1 MQAELVDR
9 IYECSFV
16 PELWPGVLDDLA
28 ALMQGKGGVLFAM
41 RDKVLKWESSPA
53 LTDVFQAYVND
64 GWFATCDRR
73 ICMFSRNEPRFLV
86 EQDFWSTDELATKPI
101 YRDFFRPHGLGW
113 SAGTGL
119 SMPTGDNMVFTL
131 ERAYELGPVQRPEI
145 DQLDALRPHLARAAL
160 ISARMGM
167 QNAKGGA
174 GTLAVL
180 GLPAL
185 ILDENG
191 MVLEANALM
200 NDLAEH
206 VTWRA
211 HNRITLADVQANT
224 QLAATLAGLDQT
236 GNAPIQSF
244 ALRGKDGT
252 AALVA
257 HTVPMRRSAHDIFG
271 SSYALL
277 ILTPV
282 TYRRSPP
289 VELLRSLFDLTPSEA
304 RVARGLATGDTLDG
318 IAASGNVS
326 RNTVRSQLQQVLEKM
341 GCSRQAEVAALLSN
355 VALGSVATAA
365 VAAH

>member
-1 MQAELVDR
+1 M
-9 IYECSFV
+9 
-16 PELWPGVLDDLA
+16 
-28 ALMQGKGGVLFAM
+28 
-41 RDKVLKWESSPA
+41 
-53 LTDVFQAYVND
+53 
-64 GWFATCDRR
+64 
-73 ICMFSRNEPRFLV
+73 
-86 EQDFWSTDELATKPI
+86 
-101 YRDFFRPHGLGW
+101 
-113 SAGTGL
+113 
-119 SMPTGDNMVFTL
+119 
-131 ERAYELGPVQRPEI
+131 
-145 DQLDALRPHLARAAL
+145 
-160 ISARMGM
+160 
-167 QNAKGGA
+167 
-174 GTLAVL
+174 

-185 ILDENG
+185 VLDENG

-200 NDLAEH
+200 NELTEH
-206 VTWRA
+206 VHWRA
-211 HNRITLADVQANT
+211 RDRIALADSQANA
-224 QLAATLAGLDQT
+224 QLWAALPGLGRPGD
-236 GNAPIQSF
+236 APIQSF

-271 SSYALL
+271 RSYALL

-355 VALGSVATAA
+355 MALGAT
-365 VAAH
+365 VAAA